1 MVRLSLADL
10 GLVGE
15 LLTNSDI
22 LVSCDQNQT
31 ACARMKDSFKKGTF
45 MFEQVVPVNK
55 DRHAGKKIRM
65 SNDFG
70 FASKFHVA
78 YVTLHEFAR
87 AASIYP
93 VVFLEDKASDEFR
106 PVVLMGLDAGE
117 NLFID
122 AQGQWAA
129 SYIPA
134 IIRRYPFALTKAPE
148 ADRYIV
154 CVDEASNLISDTD
167 GAAMFDEQG
176 NTTQVIENVKRYLSE
191 LQQMDQMT
199 HEFSKFLVQNNLLT
213 PLNMRVNAADQ
224 VRNITGC
231 YVINEERLNNFSD
244 AKFLE
249 VRQKGYLPAIYAH
262 LISLSQIERLA
273 SLKKPAAAEASVAV
287 DAVNAPTTDTVQ

>member
-1 MVRLSLADL
+1 VEKALLGIFHMKSGWLGEALSRIPFAENFYQ
-10 GLVGE
+10 E
-15 LLTNSDI
+15 L
-22 LVSCDQNQT
+22 
-31 ACARMKDSFKKGTF
+31 K

-55 DRHAGKKIRM
+55 ERHANKKVRM
-65 SNDFG
+65 SSDFK

-93 VVFLEDKASDEFR
+93 VVFLEDKANDEFR

-117 NLFID
+117 NLFVD
-122 AQGQWAA
+122 ANGQWSA

-134 IIRRYPFALTKAPE
+134 IIRRYPFALSKAQE
-148 ADRYIV
+148 EDRFIV
-154 CVDEASNLISDTD
+154 CVDEASELLSDTE
-167 GAAMFDEQG
+167 GAALFDEQG
-176 NTTQVIENVKRYLSE
+176 NPTQVIENVKRYLGE

-199 HEFSKFLVQNNLLT
+199 HEFSQFLVHNNLLT
-213 PLNMRVNAADQ
+213 PLNMRVNAANQ

-231 YVINEERLNNFSD
+231 YVINEERLNNFTD

-249 VRQKGYLPAIYAH
+249 VRQKSYLPAIYAH

-273 SLKKPAAAEASVAV
+273 TLKQPEAPKVSTE
-287 DAVNAPTTDTVQ
+287 APSTLQ

>member
-1 MVRLSLADL
+1 
-10 GLVGE
+10 
-15 LLTNSDI
+15 
-22 LVSCDQNQT
+22 
-31 ACARMKDSFKKGTF
+31 

-78 YVTLHEFAR
+78 YITLHEFSR

-122 AQGQWAA
+122 SQGQWAA

-148 ADRYIV
+148 ADRFIV
-154 CVDEASNLISDTD
+154 CVDEASNLISDTE
-167 GAAMFDEQG
+167 GASMFDEQG
-176 NTTQVIENVKRYLSE
+176 NPTQVIENVKRYLSE

-273 SLKKPAAAEASVAV
+273 SLKKPVAVAEAAVGV